1 MDCPTCGLVN
11 PPGAVKCDCGYDFDK
26 SEPSATPGWMITLRW
41 SQKIAAYW
49 AISWPALVAA
59 FIAVIGIGPGK
70 PSAGPTG
77 SESWAAFVGFVAFFG
92 TQALI
97 TRRLIRK
104 KFRTFRVYVIRSSGQ
119 AGGSLS
125 MLESFR
131 VWLWI
136 FGPQLALL
144 AGYTVFTQFYGSKL
158 PPELLRGLTSAAI
171 WLRFLVVGPYA
182 IGPTLGV
189 RHKGFRL
196 QAYAYRHA

>member
-11 PPGAVKCDCGYDFDK
+11 PPGGIKCDCGYDFEK
-26 SEPSATPGWMITLRW
+26 SEPSATPGRMITLTW
-41 SQKIAAYW
+41 SQRIAAYW
-49 AISWPALVAA
+49 AISWPALVAT
-59 FIAVIGIGPGK
+59 FIAGFVIGPGA
-70 PSAGPTG
+70 PAAGQAG
-77 SESWAAFVGFVAFFG
+77 SESRMTLITFVAFFG
-92 TQALI
+92 TQALL

-158 PPELLRGLTSAAI
+158 PPQLLRGLTSAAI
-171 WLRFLVVGPYA
+171 WLRFLAVGPYA
-182 IGPTLGV
+182 IGPALGV

-196 QAYAYRHA
+196 QAYAYHHA